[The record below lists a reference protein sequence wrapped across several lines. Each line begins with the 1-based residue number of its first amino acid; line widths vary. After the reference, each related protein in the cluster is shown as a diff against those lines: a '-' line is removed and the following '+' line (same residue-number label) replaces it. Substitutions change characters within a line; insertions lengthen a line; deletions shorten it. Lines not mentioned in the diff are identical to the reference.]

1 MYNNWKIFNECG
13 LRSRLDENE
22 RVKADKGYRFGDPE
36 FCKTPGSVF
45 HDEKKKTI
53 RNRVMARQEV
63 LNARLK
69 NFAILR
75 EPFRN
80 DIEDH
85 VKVFRAIL
93 VIVQISIEFGGE
105 KLFNCDEYCD

>member
-45 HDEKKKTI
+45 HDEKKK
-53 RNRVMARQEV
+53 Q
-63 LNARLK
+63 
-69 NFAILR
+69 
-75 EPFRN
+75 P
-80 DIEDH
+80 
-85 VKVFRAIL
+85 
-93 VIVQISIEFGGE
+93 VIFI
-105 KLFNCDEYCD
+105 